1 MQKCILCETAPAA
14 TSSVQ
19 TIIMNGLCNNKKMVF
34 EALFAGVYWGVTVQF
49 IAYQINQIAIC
60 IKIAEVRT

>member
-1 MQKCILCETAPAA
+1 MHFVWTAPAA

-34 EALFAGVYWGVTVQF
+34 EALFAWGVLGCYSAV